1 MSEQE
6 LLDSTEVT
14 LEVTQSGK
22 SELEVCQKIFGQLRK
37 EIHGHVDGYLVEMH
51 IKSFIFLDKKVEKKT
66 KKFLF
71 VFMPVEHETFIYT
84 ARIKAHV
91 TILKPN

>member
-14 LEVTQSGK
+14 LEITQSGK
-22 SELEVCQKIFGQLRK
+22 NEAEVCQKIFGQLRK
-37 EIHGHVDGYLVEMH
+37 ELHGRVDGYLIEMH
-51 IKSFIFLDKKVEKKT
+51 VTSFVFLEKKVDKQI
-66 KKFLF
+66 KKFMF
-71 VFMPVEHETFIYT
+71 VFFPVEHETHIYT